1 MEKVKGA
8 EKAKKFSKVGLFV
21 EDYDH
26 LFSDFDS
33 RPYSQK
39 LLSEDLLNE
48 INRVTKDKKD
58 NEVELKLFVPRE
70 KRNPSTERIIQN
82 RIKVYFKKHFILTE
96 RLKRRVLWK
105 GFLFA
110 LSGVLF
116 MVLATFFITRESQN
130 PFIIFLSVLF
140 EPAGWF
146 SFWEGLNLMIF
157 ESKSKSKY
165 LHFYKKM
172 SVAKIAFEDS

>member
-1 MEKVKGA
+1 MENVKEVGNVR
-8 EKAKKFSKVGLFV
+8 KFSKVGLFV
-21 EDYDH
+21 ENYDH

-58 NEVELKLFVPRE
+58 DEVELKLFVPRE
-70 KRNPSTERIIQN
+70 KRNSSTERIIQN
-82 RIKVYFKKHFILTE
+82 RIKVYFKKHFILAQ
-96 RLKRRVLWK
+96 RSKRNILWK
-105 GFLFA
+105 GFLFS

-157 ESKSKSKY
+157 ESKSKSKH
-165 LHFYKKM
+165 LPFYKRM
-172 SVAKIAFEDS
+172 SVAKISFENS